1 MFGFLAFIHE
11 STVPKVEV
19 FETVTFLVVMAESL
33 FSSLACMSDVQLLLG
48 GIEKV
53 LLYWEPQQTN
63 DIGLLN
69 LYTE

>member
-11 STVPKVEV
+11 STVPQVEV
-19 FETVTFLVVMAESL
+19 FETVTFLVVMAESF
-33 FSSLACMSDVQLLLG
+33 FSSLAWMSDVQLLLG